1 MYNLGDASYFSESAY
16 EQSDS
21 ANKYWGTNLEALE
34 EIKAK
39 YDPDSVFNCYHCVGY
54 IDGAMI
60 IQPLLAFFLIFN
72 FILWVLSR
80 FI

>member
-21 ANKYWGTNLEALE
+21 AKKYWGTNLQALE

-54 IDGAMI
+54 NGALI
-60 IQPLLAFFLIFN
+60 IQPLLAFFMIFN
-72 FILWVLSR
+72 FIL
-80 FI
+80 